1 MQSCGGD
8 APQVCAHTMSLGDLM
23 TLQVWKRALP
33 CTCGTH
39 ATPCWQRC
47 TRHMCRQ
54 RRSPKGLG
62 RACWPRVGS
71 SAFAARVASAGRQ
84 RGFAPYG
91 RACWPRVGSAAL
103 AERVANAGCQRD
115 MPLAMLLAVR
125 VTIQS
130 PKEIVNRLSILAQH
144 RNGILLAP
152 CPSVAVAITS
162 LGLPRSPILT
172 RGPCRLDPHPN

>member
-1 MQSCGGD
+1 M
-8 APQVCAHTMSLGDLM
+8 
-23 TLQVWKRALP
+23 P

-84 RGFAPYG
+84 WGLPLMAV
-91 RACWPRVGSAAL
+91 RVGLVS
-103 AERVANAGCQRD
+103 VAPRLPSGSPAQVARRG

-130 PKEIVNRLSILAQH
+130 PKEIVNSLSILAQH